1 MPSLVSRLIGL
12 ADHPDVA
19 VYKAARAAGATWCR
33 KVMDRADALGFDL
46 SSAAKRLSL
55 SFEGK
60 TVIFEDEI
68 EQPALVDFYLFDF
81 RPKGKSL
88 AESCVFA
95 PGELTPLESEIHRD
109 NLASRTSLF
118 EIREVHAELPHMLL
132 RDRLNPAA
140 PDLWLTDLS
149 LSATF
154 RRRDRQTFIFTRAI
168 AHRSIHHTGGFS
180 FLFEEK
186 TGIAL
191 VDEYRRAMWSVPAPL
206 RDRRRTGWF
215 LLRNR
220 QHGLPQA
227 GADVVPSS
235 AP

>member
-1 MPSLVSRLIGL
+1 MPSLFSRLTGG

-19 VYKAARAAGATWCR
+19 TYRAARAAGKSWC
-33 KVMDRADALGFDL
+33 KKIMDRADALGFEL
-46 SSAAKRLSL
+46 ESAARKLPL

-60 TVIFEDEI
+60 TLIFEDEI
-68 EQPALVDFYLFDF
+68 EPPALVDFCLFDY

-95 PGELTPLESEIHRD
+95 PGDLSPLESEVHRD
-109 NLASRTSLF
+109 KLDSRTSLF
-118 EIREVHAELPHMLL
+118 EVCAVHAEQPKMLL

-154 RRRDRQTFIFTRAI
+154 RRLDRKVFIFTRAI
-168 AHRSIHHTGGFS
+168 AHHSIHYTGGFS
-180 FLFEEK
+180 FIFEEK
-186 TGIAL
+186 SGTAL
-191 VDEYRRAMWSVPAPL
+191 IDEYRRAMWSVPAPL

-215 LLRNR
+215 LHRNR

-227 GADVVPSS
+227 GADVAPPS